1 MQIKHQ
7 KESIKAG
14 LIESFPLTV
23 SIVATAFSFGILAT
37 QANLSVI
44 EAVGMSVLI
53 FSGSVQFITV
63 AMLAAG
69 AGFASILLTSLLFNM
84 RNVLYGVGIGAG
96 LVPAKKWRWLLYH
109 GISDETFVLCSAR
122 FKKYGPDPLYFSAVI
137 ASFYVTLNVFVL
149 LGALVGNQ
157 FDPQKWGLDLAF
169 PITFA
174 ALLAPSLK
182 DYPTIAT
189 VVAGVMIA
197 FSLEYFWPGNQ
208 FTIILTGVLAPFVGL
223 YLHKG
228 AGES

>member
-1 MQIKHQ
+1 MKDK

-14 LIESFPLTV
+14 LIESFPLTI
-23 SIVATAFSFGILAT
+23 SIVATAFSFGILAI
-37 QANLSVI
+37 QAKFSVI
-44 EAVGMSVLI
+44 EALGMSLLI

-84 RNVLYGVGIGAG
+84 RNLLYGVGLGAG
-96 LVPAKKWRWLLYH
+96 LAPAKNWRWLLYH

-122 FKKYGPDPLYFSAVI
+122 FKKYGPDPLYFSAII
-137 ASFYVTLNVFVL
+137 ASFYLTLNLFVL

-182 DYPTIAT
+182 DHPTLAT
-189 VVAGVMIA
+189 AVAAVIIA
-197 FSLEYFWPGNQ
+197 FGLEYFLPGNE
-208 FTIILTGVLAPFVGL
+208 FTIIVTGVLAPLVGL

-228 AGES
+228 AVKS